1 MISIGMKA
9 GRKSRKDATEPR
21 LGHKLSMALLSAF
34 VLLLALETA
43 MQVRSHLRN
52 GQSVLNA
59 FTQETR
65 YVVDPRTGL
74 KVLRPNHVFVGS
86 QVEMR
91 TNSLGLRSPEIS
103 ASKDPGTV
111 RIAVIGASTV
121 MGAYTS
127 RNEGTFALRLD
138 ALLEASHPDRNFEV
152 INAGIAGYGL
162 IEQSQMLEKIILP
175 LAPDLVIAYPGFN
188 DFAGYCRSESDKPD
202 APKRPGRQGLPLV
215 ETPAW
220 LLSIELLTKN
230 TVALR
235 TPPITSTS
243 TRSVDSIDLTDYR
256 KKLDV
261 LGKLAQKSRVPVV
274 LSSNARAYRP
284 EQALA
289 EQQALSETARYYNP
303 CFDLD
308 GLHKLYDLHN
318 EEIKAA
324 AARFELPFIPLDKE
338 IPGGRTYFVDASH
351 FSDAGEQLAAER
363 LHGFLVDSALI
374 PEQEDR

>member
-1 MISIGMKA
+1 MISTDIKA
-9 GRKSRKDATEPR
+9 GRKLPDNPTEPKPGLR
-21 LGHKLSMALLSAF
+21 LSLALLSAF
-34 VLLLALETA
+34 ALLLVLETA

-65 YVVDPRTGL
+65 YVADPRTGL

-86 QVEMR
+86 QVEMK
-91 TNSLGLRSPEIS
+91 TNSLGLRSPEIKQE
-103 ASKDPGTV
+103 KDPGTV

-121 MGAYTS
+121 MGAYTP

-162 IEQSQMLEKIILP
+162 IEQSQMLEKIVLP
-175 LAPDLVIAYPGFN
+175 LAPDIVIVYPGFN
-188 DFAGYCRSESDKPD
+188 DFAGYCRSDNDKPD
-202 APKRPGRQGLPLV
+202 APKQPGRQGLPLV

-220 LLSIELLTKN
+220 LLSVELLTKN

-261 LGKLAQKSRVPVV
+261 LGTVARARGIPLV
-274 LSSNARAYRP
+274 LSTNARAYRP
-284 EQALA
+284 EQPVA

-303 CFDLD
+303 CFDLA
-308 GLHKLYDLHN
+308 GLHTLYDRHN
-318 EEIKAA
+318 EEIKSAA
-324 AARFELPFIPLDKE
+324 ERFGFPLIPLDRE
-338 IPGGRTYFVDASH
+338 MPGGRAYFVDASH
-351 FSDAGEQLAAER
+351 FSDAGERLAAER
-363 LHGFLVDSALI
+363 LHEFLVDAALI
-374 PEQEDR
+374 PAQEGI

>member
-1 MISIGMKA
+1 MISTDMKA
-9 GRKSRKDATEPR
+9 GPKMPEDATEPR
-21 LGHKLSMALLSAF
+21 PGRKLSLALLSAF
-34 VLLLALETA
+34 VLLLTLETA
-43 MQVRSHLRN
+43 MQVRSHVRN

-65 YVVDPRTGL
+65 YVTDPRTGL

-86 QVEMR
+86 QVEMK
-91 TNSLGLRSPEIS
+91 TNSLGLRSPEI
-103 ASKDPGTV
+103 KQEKEPGTV

-121 MGAYTS
+121 MGAYTA
-127 RNEGTFALRLD
+127 RNEDTFALRLD
-138 ALLEASHPDRNFEV
+138 SLLEASHPDRDFEV

-162 IEQSQMLEKIILP
+162 IEQSQMLQKIIQP

-188 DFAGYCRSESDKPD
+188 DFAGYCRSDSDKPD

-220 LLSIELLTKN
+220 LLSVELLTKN

-243 TRSVDSIDLTDYR
+243 TRSADSIDLTEYR

-261 LGKLAQKSRVPVV
+261 LGRVARESGIPLV
-274 LSSNARAYRP
+274 LSTNARAYRP
-284 EQALA
+284 EQPVA

-303 CFDLD
+303 CFDLA
-308 GLHKLYDLHN
+308 GLHTLYDRHN
-318 EEIKAA
+318 DEIESAA
-324 AARFELPFIPLDKE
+324 ERFGFPLIPLDEE

-363 LHGFLVDSALI
+363 LHGFLVDSGLI
-374 PEQEDR
+374 PKQEDR